1 MRLLCLLFSIII
13 LLQSGLPCKDEAIHP
28 VVTQFSKTH
37 KTSDINKGKKSE
49 SDQKD
54 DCSPFCV
61 CNCCSTSYVQQ
72 IHSVLAVPFLNY
84 KSDYPS
90 PKPSKFTDVS
100 LPVWQPP
107 KLV

>member
-1 MRLLCLLFSIII
+1 MRLLCLLFSLII
-13 LLQSGLPCKDEAIHP
+13 LVQSGLPCKDEVIHP
-28 VVTQFSKTH
+28 VVTQFSNTP
-37 KTSDINKGKKSE
+37 TSTGLDKEKKSE
-49 SDQKD
+49 QDQKD

-72 IHSVLAVPFLNY
+72 IHVVVAVPFLNY
-84 KSDYPS
+84 KLDYPS

>member
-1 MRLLCLLFSIII
+1 MRTLCLLFSMII
-13 LLQSGLPCKDEAIHP
+13 LLQSGLPCKDEAIHSISAR
-28 VVTQFSKTH
+28 FSTTDQSTIIH
-37 KTSDINKGKKSE
+37 KEDADNG
-49 SDQKD
+49 QKD

-72 IHSVLAVPFLNY
+72 MIAVLALPFLNY

-90 PKPSKFTDVS
+90 PKPSEFTDVS